1 MEAAKKKHDAIE
13 TDIAAYEERVQV
25 LVNISKELESER
37 YHDAKRIDVRK
48 DNILRLWDYLQEL
61 LKARRSRL
69 DKNLTLQRIF
79 QEMLYI
85 INWMDD
91 MKVLRKRLHSS
102 ANALSRLYTSFALS
116 LGSTSVSRLWETLAG
131 SGRLITETCSVR
143 ERHCLTGRESTE
155 CQWCSPDVC

>member
-1 MEAAKKKHDAIE
+1 MQA
-13 TDIAAYEERVQV
+13 

-61 LKARRSRL
+61 LKARRGRL

-85 INWMDD
+85 ISWMDD
-91 MKVLRKRLHSS
+91 MKVAASAANPNPSAAASHFPDSKLFRFVLQARLM
-102 ANALSRLYTSFALS
+102 
-116 LGSTSVSRLWETLAG
+116 
-131 SGRLITETCSVR
+131 
-143 ERHCLTGRESTE
+143 
-155 CQWCSPDVC
+155 SPDFGKHLLEVEDLLQKHALLENDIALQAERVQNASAAALKFANGDSKCRG

>member
-13 TDIAAYEERVQV
+13 TDIAAYEERVQA

-61 LKARRSRL
+61 LKARRGRL

-79 QEMLYI
+79 QEMLHI
-85 INWMDD
+85 ISWMDD
-91 MKVLRKRLHSS
+91 MKVAAGRPAQRPVLFLTL
-102 ANALSRLYTSFALS
+102 NVFALFFRLDLCLLT
-116 LGSTSVSRLWETLAG
+116 LGNTCWKWRTCCRNTL
-131 SGRLITETCSVR
+131 SWRTTLRCRRR
-143 ERHCLTGRESTE
+143 E
-155 CQWCSPDVC
+155 